1 MFTCPPEKQAKVD
14 GLSDDQPIRLPQ
26 VTAFEFKTLS
36 RFFYHGCV
44 RHLSFFRRVIF
55 EPPSRMHSGFVLS
68 SAEWIAL
75 LYISSLYDMTKIR
88 QRAIEEIPRC
98 VPPIDPI
105 EKIVQAQ
112 KHNIPEWLPS
122 AIKDLCRRR
131 NPLEEWE
138 AVRIGLSITVKIA
151 RVREAMREVN
161 PYISLERSVYEVFDR
176 K

>member
-1 MFTCPPEKQAKVD
+1 
-14 GLSDDQPIRLPQ
+14 
-26 VTAFEFKTLS
+26 
-36 RFFYHGCV
+36 
-44 RHLSFFRRVIF
+44 
-55 EPPSRMHSGFVLS
+55 MHSGFVLS

-75 LYISSLYDMTKIR
+75 LSISSLYDRTKIR

-112 KHNIPEWLPS
+112 KHNISEWLPS

-161 PYISLERSVYEVFDR
+161 PYISLERSVYEVFGR